1 MLLLL
6 LTLNAF
12 RFLERR
18 LSAYFEQ
25 VFVFK
30 MLEVLY
36 KIRNLSSWYETWKI
50 TTKIRENKSF
60 DIRTTLWLKWC
71 NYDVKFFQ
79 IISVAIAL
87 NKLNPALLLISGFKI
102 YSNCSIYSV
111 FFGWKTI
118 FKYGDVIVTLRLVV
132 QLLEVGILW
141 FWRSIF

>member
-36 KIRNLSSWYETWKI
+36 KIRNLSS
-50 TTKIRENKSF
+50 
-60 DIRTTLWLKWC
+60 
-71 NYDVKFFQ
+71 
-79 IISVAIAL
+79 
-87 NKLNPALLLISGFKI
+87 
-102 YSNCSIYSV
+102 
-111 FFGWKTI
+111 
-118 FKYGDVIVTLRLVV
+118 
-132 QLLEVGILW
+132 
-141 FWRSIF
+141 

>member
-6 LTLNAF
+6 LTLNAL

-50 TTKIRENKSF
+50 TTKIREKQ
-60 DIRTTLWLKWC
+60 
-71 NYDVKFFQ
+71 KFWYPYN
-79 IISVAIAL
+79 V
-87 NKLNPALLLISGFKI
+87 
-102 YSNCSIYSV
+102 
-111 FFGWKTI
+111 
-118 FKYGDVIVTLRLVV
+118 VTKVM
-132 QLLEVGILW
+132 
-141 FWRSIF
+141 